1 MGAGDGLVEIQPE
14 ELRFTWT
21 NYVSSSTAY
30 DGLFHDLIVFWEIV
44 LICMDYKWL
53 EFKAST
59 LNNGAVKEEP
69 IHEKPMSKETD
80 ISSDQALS
88 GLADYNST
96 HVAKDIDEFKLKLNS
111 LEVKL
116 NDPHQMACYWMEH
129 GKVSL
134 LWPMLLP
141 FLSNHLFIPS
151 ILEWAEKT
159 ITNLRGENSAA
170 NLLREK
176 FLHEI
181 AVVRRKRASRVEVG
195 FSILSVVCVALVG
208 TSLGYL
214 SRSLGPSGNSS
225 MD

>member
-96 HVAKDIDEFKLKLNS
+96 H
-111 LEVKL
+111 
-116 NDPHQMACYWMEH
+116 PHQMACYWMEH

>member
-1 MGAGDGLVEIQPE
+1 
-14 ELRFTWT
+14 
-21 NYVSSSTAY
+21 
-30 DGLFHDLIVFWEIV
+30 
-44 LICMDYKWL
+44 MDYKWL

-59 LNNGAVKEEP
+59 LNNGTVKEEP

-96 HVAKDIDEFKLKLNS
+96 HVAKDIDEFKLKLNN

-116 NDPHQMACYWMEH
+116 NE
-129 GKVSL
+129 
-134 LWPMLLP
+134 
-141 FLSNHLFIPS
+141 
-151 ILEWAEKT
+151 AEKT

-170 NLLREK
+170 DLLREK

-208 TSLGYL
+208 MSLGYL